1 MHFAAH
7 GNHGPGLV
15 VIVLA
20 CVLAG
25 LPRLHYMRS
34 SIPRN
39 ASKCNLNAGNACNR
53 AWGEVTE
60 AADQGSGMGDR
71 RGMKM
76 LCIS

>member
-39 ASKCNLNAGNACNR
+39 TSKCNLNAGNACN
-53 AWGEVTE
+53 
-60 AADQGSGMGDR
+60 
-71 RGMKM
+71 
-76 LCIS
+76 